1 VPAAIDLK
9 LDHLPV
15 LPGVVVRLMEL
26 SPGSD
31 SYFDEVLRVS
41 AEDPSLA
48 VRVIHAA
55 NSALSSPR
63 QPIETLQGAVARL
76 GATHIGSLV
85 TAMAMTRV
93 FAPDSP
99 AVLDL
104 WLHAVEVGSASRL
117 MVANNP
123 FGVDQH
129 HAYLCGLLHDI
140 GRFVMFA
147 HAPDAVRDADEG
159 GWAVPAALIAA
170 ECEAFGFD
178 HTEIGQQ
185 VCARWSIPRRI
196 AAVVHDHHRPIKLE
210 PPVPADHRL
219 AAIVQIADRLSVLS
233 RTGRLAP
240 VAGDKGALVALVTDH
255 CLNPEWP
262 VPPVSAELVATIVP
276 HVLRAAD
283 TAAFHLGLADEA
295 QQPR

>member
-1 VPAAIDLK
+1 MPTLDLK

-31 SYFDEVLRVS
+31 GYFEEVLRVS
-41 AEDPSLA
+41 AEDPGLA

-55 NSALSSPR
+55 NSALSAPR

-93 FAPDSP
+93 FTPDTP

-104 WLHAVEVGSASRL
+104 WLHAVEVATASRL
-117 MVANNP
+117 VVANNP

-147 HAPDAVRDADEG
+147 HAPDAVQWADEG
-159 GWAVPAALIAA
+159 AWAAPAVLIAA

-196 AAVVHDHHRPIKLE
+196 AAVVHDHHRPLNLE
-210 PPVPADHRL
+210 PPVAADQRL
-219 AAIVQIADRLSVLS
+219 AAIVQVADRVSVLS

-240 VAGDKGALVALVTDH
+240 VADDRDALVALVSAE
-255 CLNPEWP
+255 CVNPDWP
-262 VPPVSAELVATIVP
+262 SPPVTPELVANLVP
-276 HVLRAAD
+276 QVLKAARAA
-283 TAAFHLGLADEA
+283 AEHLGLDPETAR
-295 QQPR
+295 QP

>member
-1 VPAAIDLK
+1 MPAATELK

-41 AEDPSLA
+41 AEDPGLA

-63 QPIETLQGAVARL
+63 QPIETLQAAVARL

-85 TAMAMTRV
+85 TAVAMTRV
-93 FAPDSP
+93 FMPDSP
-99 AVLDL
+99 SVIDL
-104 WLHAVEVGSASRL
+104 WLHAVETATACRL

-123 FGVDQH
+123 FGVDQQ

-147 HAPDAVRDADEG
+147 HAPDRVRIAPDEG
-159 GWAVPAALIAA
+159 GWATPAELIAA
-170 ECEAFGFD
+170 ESETFGFD
-178 HTEIGQQ
+178 HTEIGQN
-185 VCARWSIPRRI
+185 VCTRWSIPRRI
-196 AAVVHDHHRPIKLE
+196 AAVVHDHHRPVKLE
-210 PPVPADHRL
+210 PPVPADQRL

-233 RTGRLAP
+233 RTKQLAA
-240 VAGDKGALVALVTDH
+240 VADDHAALVGLLAEACISPGWASPPIT
-255 CLNPEWP
+255 PEQ
-262 VPPVSAELVATIVP
+262 LATLVP
-276 HVLRAAD
+276 HVLRAAG
-283 TAAFHLGLADEA
+283 AAAEHLGLT
-295 QQPR
+295 

>member
-1 VPAAIDLK
+1 MPAAAELK

-15 LPGVVVRLMEL
+15 LPGVVVRLMDL

-41 AEDPSLA
+41 AEDPGLA

-55 NSALSSPR
+55 NSALSAPR

-85 TAMAMTRV
+85 TAVAMTRV
-93 FAPDSP
+93 FVPDSP
-99 AVLDL
+99 AVVDL
-104 WLHAVEVGSASRL
+104 WLHAVEVGTTCRL
-117 MVANNP
+117 VVANNP

-147 HAPDAVRDADEG
+147 HAPDAVRDTDEG
-159 GWAVPAALIAA
+159 GWANPAELVAA

-196 AAVVHDHHRPIKLE
+196 AAVIHEHHRPLTLE
-210 PPVPADHRL
+210 PPVSADQRL
-219 AAIVQIADRLSVLS
+219 TAIVQIADRLSVLS
-233 RTGRLAP
+233 RTGELEP
-240 VAGDKGALVALVTDH
+240 VAEDRPALVALLAET
-255 CLNPEWP
+255 CINPEWASS
-262 VPPVSAELVATIVP
+262 PVSPDQLATLVP
-276 HVLRAAD
+276 HVLRA
-283 TAAFHLGLADEA
+283 TGAATEHLGLSAA
-295 QQPR
+295 

>member
-1 VPAAIDLK
+1 VTATLDVK

-31 SYFDEVLRVS
+31 SYFDEVLGVS
-41 AEDPSLA
+41 AEDPGLA

-55 NSALSSPR
+55 NSALSAPR

-76 GATHIGSLV
+76 GATHIGSLI
-85 TAMAMTRV
+85 TTMAMTRV

-99 AVLDL
+99 TAVDL
-104 WLHAVEVGSASRL
+104 WLHAVETAAACRL

-140 GRFVMFA
+140 GRFAMFA
-147 HAPDAVRDADEG
+147 HAPDAVLTMDVS
-159 GWAVPAALIAA
+159 GWAAPAEMVTA

-185 VCARWSIPRRI
+185 VCTRWSIPRRI
-196 AAVVHDHHRPIKLE
+196 ANVVHDHHRPLKLE
-210 PPVPADHRL
+210 PPVSADQRL
-219 AAIVQIADRLSVLS
+219 AAMVQVADRLSMLS
-233 RTGRLAP
+233 RTGQLAP
-240 VAGDKGALVALVTDH
+240 LVDDRVALVAVIGEA
-255 CLNPEWP
+255 CINPEWP
-262 VPPVSAELVATIVP
+262 SPPLPAEQLATLVPQ
-276 HVLRAAD
+276 VLR
-283 TAAFHLGLADEA
+283 TAAAAAEHLGLH
-295 QQPR
+295 

>member
-1 VPAAIDLK
+1 MPAAVDLK

-104 WLHAVEVGSASRL
+104 WLHAVEVGAASRL
-117 MVANNP
+117 MVANSP

-147 HAPDAVRDADEG
+147 HAPAAVRNAEEG

-178 HTEIGQQ
+178 HTEIGLQ
-185 VCARWSIPRRI
+185 VCTRWSIPRRI
-196 AAVVHDHHRPIKLE
+196 AAVVHDHHRPVRLE
-210 PPVPADHRL
+210 PPVPADQRL

-233 RTGRLAP
+233 RTGLLAP
-240 VAGDKGALVALVTDH
+240 VADDRAALVALITEH
-255 CLNPEWP
+255 CINPDWP
-262 VPPVSAELVATIVP
+262 APPVSPELVASIVP
-276 HVLRAAD
+276 HVLRLAGAAA
-283 TAAFHLGLADEA
+283 THLRLVEDP
-295 QQPR
+295 QPRG